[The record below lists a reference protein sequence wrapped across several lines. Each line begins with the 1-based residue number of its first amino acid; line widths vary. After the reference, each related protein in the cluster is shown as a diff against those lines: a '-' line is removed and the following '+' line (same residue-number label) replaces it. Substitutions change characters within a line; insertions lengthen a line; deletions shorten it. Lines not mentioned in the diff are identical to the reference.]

1 MKNVKIKSTRVLLA
15 VIYIP
20 IAFILAFAPVKTNKP
35 NALSSE
41 ELLEE
46 VNSSVQFISPDDV
59 ADRIIKQDPFLQLID
74 VRTPEEFEKFSLP
87 GAINIP
93 LAQLLSDEY
102 AYILNQSDYINV
114 YYSNGTIFASQAWML
129 TRMKGYENNYVLMG
143 GLNYWAETIMNP
155 EAPPATSPNEEV
167 AKYNFRKGASQVL
180 GGGAIENDSA
190 STSILAAPKPPIKKS
205 TKRKRVQ
212 GGC

>member
-1 MKNVKIKSTRVLLA
+1 MNLKNPRILLA
-15 VIYIP
+15 IVYIP
-20 IAFILAFAPVKTNKP
+20 IAFVLAFAPVKTNKP
-35 NALSSE
+35 NVLSSD
-41 ELLEE
+41 ELLDE
-46 VNSSVQFISPDDV
+46 VNSSVQFVSPDEV
-59 ADRIIKQDPFLQLID
+59 ADQIIQQDPFLQLID

-93 LAQLLSDEY
+93 LSQLLSDEFT
-102 AYILNQSDYINV
+102 YILNQSDYTNV
-114 YYSNGTIFASQAWML
+114 FYSNGTIFASQAWML

-155 EAPPATSPNEEV
+155 EAPAETSPNEEL

-180 GGGAIENDSA
+180 GGGADQTDA
-190 STSILAAPKPPIKKS
+190 QQQSILAAPKPPIKKN
-205 TKRKRVQ
+205 TQKKRVQ

>member
-1 MKNVKIKSTRVLLA
+1 MKNTRVILA
-15 VIYIP
+15 IVYIP
-20 IAFILAFAPVKTNKP
+20 LAFILAFAPIKTNKP
-35 NALSSE
+35 NILTSD

-46 VNSSVQFISPDDV
+46 VNSSVQFTTPDIV
-59 ADRIIKQDPFLQLID
+59 ADRIIQKDPFLQLID

-93 LAQLLSDEY
+93 LSQLLSAEY
-102 AYILNQSDYINV
+102 ADLLDQSDYTNV
-114 YYSNGTIFASQAWML
+114 FYSNGTVSSSQAWIL
-129 TRMKGYENNYVLMG
+129 TRMNGYENNYVLMG

-155 EAPPATSPNEEV
+155 EAPPSTSPDEEI

-180 GGGAIENDSA
+180 GGAASSA
-190 STSILAAPKPPIKKS
+190 EASQSILSAPKLIIKKS
-205 TKRKRVQ
+205 TKKKRVQ

>member
-1 MKNVKIKSTRVLLA
+1 MKNPRIILA
-15 VIYIP
+15 LIYIP
-20 IAFILAFAPVKTNKP
+20 ISFVLAFAPINSNDQPTLNPV
-35 NALSSE
+35 

-46 VNSSVQFISPDDV
+46 VQGSVQYKTPDEI
-59 ADRIIKQDPFLQLID
+59 ADKIIQQDPFLQLID

-93 LAQLLSDEY
+93 ISKLLNEAY
-102 AYILNQSDYINV
+102 AELLNQSDYTNV
-114 YYSNGTIFASQAWML
+114 FYSNATVNANQAWIL
-129 TRMKGYENNYVLMG
+129 TRLQGYENNFVLMG

-155 EAPPATSPNEEV
+155 TAPPSTSPNEEI

-180 GGGAIENDSA
+180 GGGASETDNSN
-190 STSILAAPKPPIKKS
+190 SILSAPKPIIKKT
-205 TKRKRVQ
+205 TKKKRVA

>member
-1 MKNVKIKSTRVLLA
+1 MAIV
-15 VIYIP
+15 YIP
-20 IAFILAFAPVKTNKP
+20 VAFVLAFAPVKTNKP
-35 NALSSE
+35 NVLSSD
-41 ELLEE
+41 ELLDE
-46 VNSSVQFISPDDV
+46 VNSSVQFVSPDAV
-59 ADRIIKQDPFLQLID
+59 AEQIIEQDPFLQLID

-93 LAQLLSDEY
+93 LSQLLSDEY
-102 AYILNQSDYINV
+102 AYILNQSDYTNV
-114 YYSNGTIFASQAWML
+114 FYSNGTIFASQAWML

-155 EAPPATSPNEEV
+155 EAPPATSPNEEI

-180 GGGAIENDSA
+180 GGGADQSDA
-190 STSILAAPKPPIKKS
+190 QQQSILAAPKPPIRKNTQK
-205 TKRKRVQ
+205 KRVQ

>member
-1 MKNVKIKSTRVLLA
+1 MKNTRVLLA
-15 VIYIP
+15 IIYIP

-35 NALSSE
+35 KVLSSA

-46 VNSSVQFISPDDV
+46 VNSSVQFVSPDVV
-59 ADRIIKQDPFLQLID
+59 ADRIIQQDPFLQLID

-87 GAINIP
+87 GAVNIP
-93 LAQLLSDEY
+93 LSRLLSEEY
-102 AYILNQSDYINV
+102 AYILNQSDYTNV
-114 YYSNGTIFASQAWML
+114 FYSNGTVHSSQAWLL

-155 EAPPATSPNEEV
+155 TAPSSTSPNEEL
-167 AKYNFRKGASQVL
+167 AKYNFRKGASQAL
-180 GGGAIENDSA
+180 GGDA
-190 STSILAAPKPPIKKS
+190 SETGTEQSILAAPKPPVRKTTAK
-205 TKRKRVQ
+205 KRVQ

>member
-1 MKNVKIKSTRVLLA
+1 MKNTRVILA
-15 VIYIP
+15 VVYIP
-20 IAFILAFAPVKTNKP
+20 LAFILAFAPIKTNKP
-35 NALSSE
+35 NILSSD

-46 VNSSVQFISPDDV
+46 VNSSVQFTTPDVV
-59 ADRIIKQDPFLQLID
+59 ADRIIQKDPFLQLID

-93 LAQLLSDEY
+93 LSKLLSEEY
-102 AYILNQSDYINV
+102 VDLLDQSDYTNV
-114 YYSNGTIFASQAWML
+114 FYSNGTVSSSQAWIL
-129 TRMKGYENNYVLMG
+129 TRMNGYENNYVLMG

-155 EAPPATSPNEEV
+155 EAPPSTSPDEEL

-180 GGGAIENDSA
+180 GGGASA
-190 STSILAAPKPPIKKS
+190 SEAGQSILSAPKPIIKKS
-205 TKRKRVQ
+205 KKKKRVQ

>member
-1 MKNVKIKSTRVLLA
+1 MKNTRILLA
-15 VIYIP
+15 TIYLP
-20 IAFILAFAPVKTNKP
+20 LAFVLAFAPVKTNKP
-35 NALSSE
+35 KTLAPA

-46 VNSSVQFISPDDV
+46 MNSSVQFKSPDEI
-59 ADRIIKQDPFLQLID
+59 ADRIIQQDPFLQLID
-74 VRTPEEFEKFSLP
+74 IRTPEEFEKFSLP

-93 LAQLLSDEY
+93 LSQILSEEY
-102 AYILNQSDYINV
+102 TPILNQADYTNV
-114 YYSNGTIFASQAWML
+114 FYSNGTVNASEAWVL

-155 EAPPATSPNEEV
+155 QTPDPSSSNEEI

-180 GGGAIENDSA
+180 GGEVTES
-190 STSILAAPKPPIKKS
+190 SQTSILNAPKPPIRKEKP
-205 TKRKRVQ
+205 KKRVQ